1 MPISIRERKSRF
13 SSLIYPASLVWTGI
27 CILLYYS
34 NTSLDILEFVVFN
47 TDQLILASIYEDVF
61 LEGNPFTQWH
71 LTPAPY
77 FFPDMLLYF
86 PVRALSGDFIL
97 AHFIYT
103 ALQIF
108 LILLLFR
115 VVIRKILPGL
125 PAEILAVAHL
135 LIGLFILGSVFT
147 DDYVIPQLLLS
158 VAAHTGSILSAL
170 LMVWL
175 ILGIWTAPSYLK
187 TAGLL
192 LLTCIAVASD
202 KLIIPMIVA
211 PLVICMVVLLRTHR
225 KKSLVI
231 LLVLVAATVGG
242 MFLFSAI
249 RNNLVEIP
257 KQAAQMGDWERSLE
271 IFFNQVQRR
280 LHAPHSIILLV
291 LTGISFLLT
300 IVHAMRKSV
309 PPVFRLACITVI
321 ISFLLVHIFP
331 IYLGIFHNMD
341 CFRYTLSAEIF
352 MLLLFPVHLYLL
364 AGKTSVYIPLVL
376 LFLYCGSALFMTYSW
391 SSFIQ
396 GTRAYFTFRHPDS
409 MILDGHADTLKNGAG
424 TYWRSRLVQM
434 TCKKGVTVRAVDE
447 NASPDM
453 HEANSQ
459 WYIHRPPVIF
469 NFFYLQRPPK
479 HIEITDSIPCTRK
492 GEYIYVTREFCF
504 RHNAEA
510 GFYTDTQCS
519 E

>member
-1 MPISIRERKSRF
+1 MPISIPGRKSWF
-13 SSLIYPASLVWTGI
+13 SSLLYPASLVWTGI

-34 NTSLDILEFVVFN
+34 NTTVDILEFVVFN
-47 TDQLILASIYEDVF
+47 TDQLILASIYEDVYIH
-61 LEGNPFTQWH
+61 GNNFGTWH

-86 PVRALSGDFIL
+86 PIRALSGDFIV

-103 ALQIF
+103 ALQTL
-108 LILLLFR
+108 LILFLFR
-115 VVIRKILPGL
+115 VVIRKVLPGL
-125 PAEILAVAHL
+125 PTETLVVSHL
-135 LIGLFILGSVFT
+135 LAGLFILGSIFT
-147 DDYVIPQLLLS
+147 NDYVIPQLLLS

-170 LMVWL
+170 LLVWL
-175 ILGIWTAPSYLK
+175 ILGIWATPSYLK

-192 LLTCIAVASD
+192 LLTGIAVASD

-211 PLVICMVVLLRTHR
+211 PLTISMIILLRTHQ
-225 KKSLVI
+225 KKALII
-231 LLVLVAATVGG
+231 LLILIMATIGG

-257 KQAAQMGDWERSLE
+257 KQEAQMGDWERSLE
-271 IFFNQVQRR
+271 IFFNQVKRR
-280 LHAPHSIILLV
+280 LQAPHSIILLV
-291 LTGISFLLT
+291 LTGISFILT
-300 IVHAMRKSV
+300 IIHAIRKNIA
-309 PPVFRLACITVI
+309 PTFRLACITVI
-321 ISFLLVHIFP
+321 VSFLLVHIFP
-331 IYLGIFHNMD
+331 LYLGIFHNMD

-364 AGKTSVYIPLVL
+364 MGKTSIYISLVVF
-376 LFLYCGSALFMTYSW
+376 FLYCGSKSYMTYSW
-391 SSFIQ
+391 SSFTQ

-409 MILDGHADTLKNGAG
+409 LILDEYADVLKNGVG

-434 TCKKGVTVRAVDE
+434 TSKKGCTVRAVDE
-447 NASPDM
+447 NAYPNM

-459 WYIHRPPVIF
+459 WYINNPPVIF
-469 NFFYLQRPPK
+469 NFFYLQRPPE
-479 HIEITDSIPCTRK
+479 HIEITDSIPCSRNR
-492 GEYIYVTREFCF
+492 EYIYVTREFCF

-510 GFYTDTQCS
+510 GYSTDSRCG